1 MYFDDEIKEK
11 KEEKNYVPTVKMP
24 CGRILIGRPGEPYYE
39 TITRYGYY
47 KDGLDESDLDL
58 SCENE
63 VQYLQTK
70 KGVPEGIFVI
80 DRKGENNMEEQL
92 ETNVQENTEYNSHTI
107 DDTKWATHIENQ
119 LTNSDT
125 RIEYMPPEITRQP
138 TTDQKIENFSYIN
151 TVKITVKKRIQTE
164 YEDLVQE
171 YEENEIKQHVRKK
184 YQEDD
189 IDHFFD
195 SLLENVV
202 FDMGFKELTKDGKR
216 NRYCWC
222 PCGKAMKAWRV
233 SNHLEGTFGDDS
245 NADCEHKGR
254 LVPTGKYI

>member
-1 MYFDDEIKEK
+1 METCHGIATTASSKATTASQGMFTIDITGIGKTPFLPVNTSSGRRKRNEQNDLKKTKKNKKTKIQHFDDITKNATHNTNRFYFDDEIKEK

-92 ETNVQENTEYNSHTI
+92 QTNVQEHTEYNSHTI
-107 DDTKWATHIENQ
+107 DDNKWATHIEKQ

-138 TTDQKIENFSYIN
+138 TTDQKIENLTYIN
-151 TVKITVKKRIQTE
+151 TVKLTVKKE
-164 YEDLVQE
+164 
-171 YEENEIKQHVRKK
+171 
-184 YQEDD
+184 
-189 IDHFFD
+189 
-195 SLLENVV
+195 
-202 FDMGFKELTKDGKR
+202 FKLNMMT
-216 NRYCWC
+216 
-222 PCGKAMKAWRV
+222 
-233 SNHLEGTFGDDS
+233 
-245 NADCEHKGR
+245 
-254 LVPTGKYI
+254 